1 MTTRHSCLY
10 HVSWSVTWRCLE
22 LPLLKA
28 VPLHGLKDYLYP
40 LHASSFLAT
49 LMGMGLSHTTN
60 DLTDDIR
67 ISVSHLDHLISLLV
81 LLMLSN
87 NTQVFGLA
95 VPGAKLAQAHIPYA
109 HLGRGRLSLM
119 SGCMQVG

>member
-49 LMGMGLSHTTN
+49 LMGRDLSHTTSA
-60 DLTDDIR
+60 LTDAIR
-67 ISVSHLDHLISLLV
+67 ILLSHLDHLTFLLV

-87 NTQVFGLA
+87 NTQVFCLPA
-95 VPGAKLAQAHIPYA
+95 PGAKLEQAHIPYA
-109 HLGRGRLSLM
+109 
-119 SGCMQVG
+119 